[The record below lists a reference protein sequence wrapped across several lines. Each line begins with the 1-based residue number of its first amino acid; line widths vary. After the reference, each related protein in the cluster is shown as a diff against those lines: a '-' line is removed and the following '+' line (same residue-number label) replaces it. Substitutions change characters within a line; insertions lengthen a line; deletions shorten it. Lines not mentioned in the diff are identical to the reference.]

1 MKDFIEIDEGED
13 EEPVL
18 ISEDEYQSRCLTPSE
33 IASLRKEFRESG
45 DWIRKQLGL
54 PEYLT
59 V

>member
-13 EEPVL
+13 KEPGL
-18 ISEDEYQSRCLTPSE
+18 ISEDEYQSRYLTPSE
-33 IASLRKEFRESG
+33 IASLRQEFRESEKF
-45 DWIRKQLGL
+45 IRKQLGL

>member
-13 EEPVL
+13 KEPVL

-33 IASLRKEFRESG
+33 IASLRQEFRDSEN
-45 DWIRKQLGL
+45 WMRKQLGL

>member
-13 EEPVL
+13 KAP
-18 ISEDEYQSRCLTPSE
+18 IFIGEDEYQSRYLTPSE
-33 IASLRKEFRESG
+33 IASLRQEFRDSEN
-45 DWIRKQLGL
+45 WIRKQLGL